1 MKNKLII
8 GEFERLIAYIKNVL
22 IDQTDDKKEINKQ
35 QFKLKHFTK
44 ILYILKKLPD
54 TITKTNYKDLL
65 HLDGIGKGT
74 IERIYEILETK
85 KLLEIGDYKD
95 ENKEKIKALEDLES
109 VVGIGK
115 ITAKKFYQDGIK
127 SVKQLKKMYKSGEKE
142 LNDKILLGLKYY
154 KKYKQN
160 IPRKEI
166 DEIYK
171 FLKKELDKIN
181 KKEKLIKKNK
191 YCLEIC
197 GSYRRE
203 QLVSNDIDILITK
216 FGTMEDL
223 KWRVDVAIST
233 SDCIL
238 LIFSIQFFRIPP
250 CE

>member
-171 FLKKELDKIN
+171 FLN
-181 KKEKLIKKNK
+181 KSHLMYFLI
-191 YCLEIC
+191 L
-197 GSYRRE
+197 
-203 QLVSNDIDILITK
+203 
-216 FGTMEDL
+216 
-223 KWRVDVAIST
+223 
-233 SDCIL
+233 
-238 LIFSIQFFRIPP
+238 
-250 CE
+250 

>member
-1 MKNKLII
+1 
-8 GEFERLIAYIKNVL
+8 
-22 IDQTDDKKEINKQ
+22 
-35 QFKLKHFTK
+35 
-44 ILYILKKLPD
+44 
-54 TITKTNYKDLL
+54 
-65 HLDGIGKGT
+65 
-74 IERIYEILETK
+74 
-85 KLLEIGDYKD
+85 
-95 ENKEKIKALEDLES
+95 
-109 VVGIGK
+109 
-115 ITAKKFYQDGIK
+115 
-127 SVKQLKKMYKSGEKE
+127 MYKSGEKE

-197 GSYRRE
+197 GSYRRK

-223 KWRVDVAIST
+223 K
-233 SDCIL
+233 CEKHL
-238 LIFSIQFFRIPP
+238 LLFVNQLKQNNFLIDDMTDKKIKTKYMGFGKYKENPVRRIDIRFVPYSSYYSALLYFTGSNLLNQKMRRIAKKKGYKLSEYGLFQLKTNKKVIVKSEKDIFKKLDIDYIEPKLR
-250 CE
+250 